1 MRNEKASAVPTDTG
15 ESPSIETTN
24 SFNEADNLSDSGY
37 ATDAAEELANDIIAQ
52 LRAVGLRD

>member
-1 MRNEKASAVPTDTG
+1 MRDEKALAVPTDMG

-24 SFNEADNLSDSGY
+24 SFNEAENLLDRGY
-37 ATDAAEELANDIIAQ
+37 ATDAAEVLANEIIAQ